1 MFLDKISIGKD
12 APSDVNVIIE
22 IPAGGHP
29 IKHEV
34 DKDSGALFVDR
45 ITTASMRFPANYGFI
60 PHTLS
65 DDGDP
70 VDVLVVCPY
79 PLFPMS
85 VIRCRPI
92 GYMMTE
98 DEKGGDEKIIAIP
111 HEKVY
116 PHYAKIKSY
125 KDLPEQLIAE
135 IQHFYEHY
143 KDLEKGKWV
152 KVSGWKDAADA
163 EKIIAEA
170 IARAKTKKAA

>member
-1 MFLDKISIGKD
+1 MFIDKIAIGKD
-12 APSDVNVIIE
+12 APKDVNVIIE
-22 IPAGGHP
+22 IPMGGHP
-29 IKHEV
+29 IKHEMC
-34 DKDSGALFVDR
+34 KESGALLVDR
-45 ITTASMRFPANYGFI
+45 ITTASMRLPCSYGFI

-65 DDGDP
+65 GDGDP

-79 PLFPMS
+79 PLQPLS

-98 DEKGGDEKIIAIP
+98 DEAGTDEKLICVP
-111 HEKVY
+111 HEKTY

-135 IQHFYEHY
+135 IQHYYEHY

-152 KVSGWKDAADA
+152 KVSGWHDAAEA
-163 EKIIAEA
+163 EKVIVDA
-170 IARAKTKKAA
+170 IALAQKKAA

>member
-1 MFLDKISIGKD
+1 MNIDQIAIGKE
-12 APSDVNVIIE
+12 APKDVNVIIE
-22 IPAGGHP
+22 IAQGGHP

-45 ITTASMRFPANYGFI
+45 ITTSSMRLPANYGFI

-65 DDGDP
+65 GDGDP
-70 VDVLVVCPY
+70 VDVLVVLPY
-79 PLFPMS
+79 PLQPLS

-98 DEKGGDEKIIAIP
+98 DESGTDEKILCVP
-111 HEKVY
+111 HEKTY
-116 PHYAKIKSY
+116 PHYAHIKSY

-135 IQHFYEHY
+135 IQHYYEHY

-152 KVSGWKDAADA
+152 KVSGWHDAAEA
-163 EKIIAEA
+163 EQVITESIE
-170 IARAKTKKAA
+170 RAKQKKAA

>member
-1 MFLDKISIGKD
+1 MDISKIAIGQD
-12 APSDVNVIIE
+12 APKDVNVIIE
-22 IPAGGHP
+22 ISMGGHP
-29 IKHEV
+29 IKHEL
-34 DKDSGALFVDR
+34 DKDSNALFVDR
-45 ITTASMRFPANYGFI
+45 ITTSSMRLPTSYGFI

-65 DDGDP
+65 GDGDP

-79 PLFPMS
+79 PLVPLS

-98 DEKGGDEKIIAIP
+98 DEKGTDEKVICVP

-135 IQHFYEHY
+135 IQHYYEHY

-152 KVSGWKDAADA
+152 KISGWFDAADA
-163 EKIIAEA
+163 EKVIMESVE
-170 IARAKTKKAA
+170 RAKSKKAA

>member
-1 MFLDKISIGKD
+1 MNIDLIPVGKD
-12 APSDVNVIIE
+12 APKDVNVIIE
-22 IPAGGHP
+22 ISMGGHP

-34 DKDSGALFVDR
+34 DKVSGALFVDR
-45 ITTASMRFPANYGFI
+45 ITTASMRLPANYGFI

-65 DDGDP
+65 GDGDP

-79 PLFPMS
+79 PLEPMS

-98 DEKGGDEKIIAIP
+98 DESGTDEKVICVP

-116 PHYAKIKSY
+116 PHYAHIKSY
-125 KDLPEQLIAE
+125 KDLPEQLINE
-135 IQHFYEHY
+135 IQHYYEHY

-152 KVSGWKDAADA
+152 KVSGWHDTAEA
-163 EKIIAEA
+163 EKA
-170 IARAKTKKAA
+170 ILDAVEFAKTKKAA

>member
-1 MFLDKISIGKD
+1 MDMNQIPVGKD
-12 APSDVNVIIE
+12 APKDVNVIIE
-22 IPAGGHP
+22 IPVGGFP
-29 IKHEV
+29 IKHEM

-45 ITTASMRFPANYGFI
+45 ITTASMRLPANYGFI

-65 DDGDP
+65 GDGDP
-70 VDVLVVCPY
+70 VDVLVVLPY
-79 PLFPMS
+79 PLIPLS

-98 DEKGGDEKIIAIP
+98 DEAGTDEKVLCVP
-111 HEKVY
+111 HEKTY

-135 IQHFYEHY
+135 IQHYYEHY

-152 KVSGWKDAADA
+152 KVSGWHDAAEA
-163 EKIIAEA
+163 EKVIVEA
-170 IARAKTKKAA
+170 IERAKTKKAA